1 MARPPHAPAPRRS
14 RSTAIANAFA
24 VTAMV
29 LILTV
34 LIALPAAAD
43 DVPPVAESAAVTEL
57 ASTDARFATIATH
70 DELTVDH
77 AGLFRLYWAFFGR
90 QPDPDGAA
98 YWIGQLDAC
107 RSMTEIADQFA
118 TSDEFAA
125 RYGEFPVDAAGH
137 AAFVDLAYQ
146 QVLNRPPDAIGGAYW
161 RDLLMSDDLSRG
173 AVMVQLAA
181 STEFIDRHPYPSDD
195 VPARICHTG
204 DGRST
209 GRSVDVAEGESLLT
223 VAGLDLVAPSAL
235 IERVGFHQSTH
246 PGALRLTEADDAPAR
261 FTVLAS
267 RNRGTDRQ
275 GAADIVTEPGTA
287 ITSPV
292 AGTVIRAGHY
302 TLYCHYRDGFVV
314 IRPDDRPDL
323 EVKLLHVQ
331 NVAVGPGYRVEVG
344 DLLAGHATSFPFSS
358 QVDGHTA
365 APAWPHVHL
374 EVVDPSIPRTPSS
387 GGGC

>member
-1 MARPPHAPAPRRS
+1 MASPRPTSAGPPS
-14 RSTAIANAFA
+14 RSTAVLSTIAL
-24 VTAMV
+24 VTMV

-43 DVPPVAESAAVTEL
+43 DRPTPIGTAADI
-57 ASTDARFATIATH
+57 ASTEATFATVAAH

-77 AGLFRLYWAFFGR
+77 ARLFRLYWAFFGR
-90 QPDPDGAA
+90 QPDPQGAA
-98 YWIGQLDAC
+98 YWIGRLDAC
-107 RSMTEIADQFA
+107 QSITSIADHFA
-118 TSDEFAA
+118 ASPEFIA
-125 RYGEFPVDAAGH
+125 RYGTFADEAIGH
-137 AAFVDLAYQ
+137 AAFVDLAYR
-146 QVLNRPPDAIGGAYW
+146 QVFDRAPDAAGGSYW
-161 RDLLMSDDLSRG
+161 SEQLTAGTMSRG
-173 AVMVQLAA
+173 AVMVEFAA
-181 STEFIDRHPYPSDD
+181 SDEFVELHPYPSDG
-195 VPARICHTG
+195 VPARTCFTG
-204 DGRST
+204 EGHHT
-209 GRSVDVAEGESLLT
+209 GRSVDVADGAPLLT
-223 VAGLDLVAPSAL
+223 VDGLELIAPSAL

-246 PGALRLTEADDAPAR
+246 PGALPLAAVADAPAR

-267 RNRGTDRQ
+267 RNRGTDRH

-314 IRPDDRPDL
+314 IRPHDRPDL

-331 NVAVGPGYRVEVG
+331 GVAVGPGYRVEVG
-344 DLLAGHATSFPFSS
+344 DLLAGHATSFPFTS

-365 APAWPHVHL
+365 EPSWPHVHL

>member
-1 MARPPHAPAPRRS
+1 MAPPRPQPAAPRT
-14 RSTAIANAFA
+14 RSTTIVNAVA
-24 VTAMV
+24 LVAMV
-29 LILTV
+29 LILTA

-43 DVPPVAESAAVTEL
+43 DESTPVATAASAASAE
-57 ASTDARFATIATH
+57 ATFTSIAAH

-77 AGLFRLYWAFFGR
+77 ARLFRLYWAFFGR
-90 QPDPDGAA
+90 QPDPQGAL
-98 YWIGQLDAC
+98 YWVGRLDAC
-107 RSMTEIADQFA
+107 QSMTDIADH
-118 TSDEFAA
+118 FAA
-125 RYGEFPVDAAGH
+125 SAEFVTRYGEFPDDVTGH
-137 AAFVDLAYQ
+137 AAFVDLAYH
-146 QVLNRPPDAIGGAYW
+146 QVLDRAPDTEGGAYW
-161 RDLLMSDDLSRG
+161 LDRLTTGVMSRG

-181 STEFIDRHPYPSDD
+181 STEFIARHPYPSDD
-195 VPARICHTG
+195 VPARFCHTG
-204 DGRST
+204 DGRPT
-209 GRSVDVAEGESLLT
+209 GRSVDVADGEPLLT
-223 VAGLDLVAPSAL
+223 VAGLELVAPSAL

-246 PGALRLTEADDAPAR
+246 PGALPLTAVDDAPAR

-287 ITSPV
+287 ITAPV
-292 AGTVIRAGHY
+292 SGTVIRAGHY

-323 EVKLLHVQ
+323 EVKVLHVQ

-344 DLLAGHATSFPFSS
+344 EVIAGHATSFPFTS

-365 APAWPHVHL
+365 SPAWPHVHL
-374 EVVDPSIPRTPSS
+374 EVVDPSIPRNPSS